1 MGLVCVRYCGFLEL
15 YWLYLEMGIKLRR
28 APQSKIRITSITILI
43 ARFSCDKCM
52 VTASAA
58 GYLVSFLE

>member
-1 MGLVCVRYCGFLEL
+1 MELVCVRYCGFLEL

-28 APQSKIRITSITILI
+28 APQSKIRITSILV